1 MAKERDKLRPAA
13 AGNQAGHVAVDSR
26 GRNVWQWNDSQLDS
40 TTIMLKRLE
49 NDELE
54 LEPTRR
60 VRAQSGQDPSDADAS
75 ERKRRR
81 RSIGGEPTLDETFS
95 VDMGGGFDPYNR
107 S

>member
-1 MAKERDKLRPAA
+1 MAKERDKLTPAVG
-13 AGNQAGHVAVDSR
+13 GNSAGHVAADSR

-40 TTIMLKRLE
+40 TTIMLQRLE

-60 VRAQSGQDPSDADAS
+60 VRAQSGAAPSSGDARD
-75 ERKRRR
+75 RKRRR
-81 RSIGGEPTLDETFS
+81 RSSSDELTLDETFR
-95 VDMGGGFDPYNR
+95 VDQGGGFDPYNR